1 MLVLTRKTGESINIG
16 DDVKISIM
24 EIKGRSVRIGI
35 EAPKSMVIHREE
47 IYQKIQ
53 EENRLA
59 SESGELN
66 MQTIGDL
73 LRNIGEKKK

>member
-59 SESGELN
+59 SEVGELD
-66 MQTIGDL
+66 MQIIGDL
-73 LRNIGEKKK
+73 LRNIGGKKK

>member
-47 IYQKIQ
+47 VYQKIQ

-59 SESGELN
+59 SEWGDVN
-66 MQTIGDL
+66 MKTIGDL
-73 LRNIGEKKK
+73 LKNIGRKKE

>member
-73 LRNIGEKKK
+73 LRNIGGKKK